1 MLLLSPPQCYIYP
14 PNGVSKQTTFTSQ
27 RASLPVWSARP
38 AASLVALHSLQQLIF
53 LQSTSQPRST
63 LRKPRVSTAP
73 DSPPPTPPISQM
85 STNTTAMSIPS
96 DAYYGSP
103 RSPFSPTLDSI
114 QEVFE
119 YEPLEETSPPPTP
132 LTPLE
137 TPHAVSPFI
146 LPEAATLIAP
156 TLFRGEEIEGIFAI
170 PRKSQTAVAS
180 FKVANVLRR
189 VLEADRL
196 RRRRALRIYLKAIV
210 FLKLLLKSHERY
222 GALMAT
228 SGAYMQR

>member
-1 MLLLSPPQCYIYP
+1 
-14 PNGVSKQTTFTSQ
+14 
-27 RASLPVWSARP
+27 
-38 AASLVALHSLQQLIF
+38 
-53 LQSTSQPRST
+53 
-63 LRKPRVSTAP
+63 
-73 DSPPPTPPISQM
+73 
-85 STNTTAMSIPS
+85 MSIPS

-156 TLFRGEEIEGIFAI
+156 TLFRGEEIEGIFSI

-210 FLKLLLKSHERY
+210 FLKLLLKSHER
-222 GALMAT
+222 GPISDCFQHSPRSTEDSSNFFSFSIAMDTGHLVAF
-228 SGAYMQR
+228 QF

>member
-1 MLLLSPPQCYIYP
+1 MSSPPEGY
-14 PNGVSKQTTFTSQ
+14 F
-27 RASLPVWSARP
+27 
-38 AASLVALHSLQQLIF
+38 
-53 LQSTSQPRST
+53 
-63 LRKPRVSTAP
+63 
-73 DSPPPTPPISQM
+73 
-85 STNTTAMSIPS
+85 
-96 DAYYGSP
+96 GSP

-132 LTPLE
+132 LE
-137 TPHAVSPFI
+137 TTHAVSPFL

-156 TLFRGEEIEGIFAI
+156 TLCIDTETEGIFTGA
-170 PRKSQTAVAS
+170 RRDLMNVAS
-180 FKVANVLRR
+180 SRVATVLRT

-210 FLKLLLKSHERY
+210 FLKLLLKSHEQY